1 VVREAD
7 RRLRRRRLNPLDEA
21 LAKPKSR
28 VLAIRA
34 KCWDCEGRGADPGWQ
49 RRVRECVVESCPL
62 WHLRPY
68 QGSES
73 GTEEIVLKT
82 GEKRGFADLRID
94 SGEGVETVRAAAG
107 RAR

>member
-1 VVREAD
+1 VIRERSD
-7 RRLRRRRLNPLDEA
+7 GPRRRRPNPLDEA

-62 WHLRPY
+62 WHVRPY

-73 GTEEIVLKT
+73 RAEKIVLKT
-82 GEKRGFADLRID
+82 GEKRGSADHRID
-94 SGEGVETVRAAAG
+94 SGERVETYPAAAG
-107 RAR
+107 GAR

>member
-1 VVREAD
+1 VVRRAD
-7 RRLRRRRLNPLDEA
+7 RRLRRKRPNPLDEA
-21 LAKPKSR
+21 LARPKSR

-68 QGSES
+68 QVSES
-73 GTEEIVLKT
+73 RTEEIVLKT
-82 GEKRGFADLRID
+82 GEKRGSAEHRID
-94 SGEGVETVRAAAG
+94 SGEGVETYPVAAG
-107 RAR
+107 GAR